1 MRRQGGNVNEKFSG
15 KKRSQQR
22 GGPCSGFHF
31 YGNVKGKVSEKK
43 VSKKRSGPH
52 HNGLSSGVHLHGKLK
67 EKVSQKK
74 WSGVLQ
80 HNIWILVPALK
91 LIYVFFGW

>member
-31 YGNVKGKVSEKK
+31 YGNVKGKVSGKK
-43 VSKKRSGPH
+43 SLKKEEW
-52 HNGLSSGVHLHGKLK
+52 SSSQWSFIRGTFTWETAGKGFT
-67 EKVSQKK
+67 KK
-74 WSGVLQ
+74 MVWS
-80 HNIWILVPALK
+80 
-91 LIYVFFGW
+91 FTT